1 MIKKKTNS
9 FLQGLNNLKKVI
21 SLKPESNSEKNDE
34 DVFDV
39 GRCPKC
45 NKIVLEGDGVYG
57 CVGRLS
63 GKCDFM
69 APTVFE
75 NEEISFEEI
84 MQIRK
89 YQKMI
94 DSGFLEN
101 INENNTSTNY
111 STVPTSN
118 DKVETQTDAQIDT
131 QTKTQ
136 VLGSCPKC
144 KGDVIYK
151 NSKYSCCNCD
161 YKLNSTFFRTK
172 IKPSIV
178 ETLLKGEQTD
188 LMTFTKKNGETE
200 KSRLMLDNKNFNY
213 ALVKKSA
220 SDKKT
225 IIVDKEVEND
235 SNNHSLD
242 EESDSNKK
250 KILGKCPV
258 CNNNVIAGNNA
269 FGCFGLTNKTCTF
282 KIPFKFNN
290 MPIDS
295 QEIVKLLKGETISK
309 EDSNKEEVFLK
320 LDANGMIQEVP
331 F

>member
-21 SLKPESNSEKNDE
+21 SLKPESNLEKNDE

-39 GRCPKC
+39 GICPKC
-45 NKIVLEGDGVYG
+45 NKMVLEGDGVYG

-75 NEEISFEEI
+75 NEKISFEEI
-84 MQIRK
+84 MKIRK

-94 DSGFLEN
+94 DSGFLDN
-101 INENNTSTNY
+101 ANENNVSTN
-111 STVPTSN
+111 STVSTSN
-118 DKVETQTDAQIDT
+118 DKVETQIETET
-131 QTKTQ
+131 ERKNQ

-161 YKLNSTFFRTK
+161 YKLNSTFSKTK
-172 IKPSIV
+172 IEPPVV
-178 ETLLKGEQTD
+178 ETLLKGEHTD
-188 LMTFTKKNGETE
+188 WMQFTRKDGNKY
-200 KSRLMLDNKNFNY
+200 KSRLMLDNKNYNY
-213 ALVKKSA
+213 ALVPYKKSIPENM
-220 SDKKT
+220 DKIHNVEENEKKSNLKN
-225 IIVDKEVEND
+225 KE
-235 SNNHSLD
+235 S
-242 EESDSNKK
+242 
-250 KILGKCPV
+250 LGKCPV
-258 CNNNVIAGNNA
+258 CNKDIITGNNA

-282 KIPFKFNN
+282 KIPFKFND
-290 MPIDS
+290 MSIDS

-309 EDSNKEEVFLK
+309 KDSNKEEVFLK
-320 LDANGMIQEVP
+320 IDANGMLQEVP